1 MYQCYA
7 GHYDVQACG
16 NFRPPSLSTDVLN
29 YWERSFFQRLRAL
42 YKIHGLPEAGPGQI
56 GWDYDAFMYQLLRM
70 GYAVVFN
77 SKTYGIVV
85 QPGSPT
91 GFGLQFQPRGMM
103 VQTPFFQFDRPL
115 EIGRECAVIKL
126 TPDYRGVW
134 DIIEKY
140 AVEMQ
145 QTEVAIR
152 QAVVNSRFAYAAV
165 AQNDKDKRTLETIF
179 EQLENGKPA
188 VVVNAQLRRPVLS
201 KNTDAQYQLPIMQFD
216 RDLSKNF
223 ILPELYEIR
232 RGIIRDFY
240 KELGIRVQPD
250 KKERLVVNES
260 QSADAETYNRRE
272 VWKISLDESVKVC
285 NNMYGTH
292 ISVEINE
299 PDELEEGS
307 GENADVLRKLDEPA
321 EHRAEQ

>member
-1 MYQCYA
+1 MYQCYQ
-7 GHYDVQACG
+7 GIYDVQACG
-16 NFRPPSLSTDVLN
+16 GFRPPSLSTDVLN
-29 YWERSFFQRLRAL
+29 YWERSFFQRMRAL

-56 GWDYDAFMYQLLRM
+56 GWDYDAFLYQLLRM

-77 SKTYGIVV
+77 SKTYGLVV
-85 QPGSPT
+85 QPGAPT

-115 EIGRECAVIKL
+115 EIGTECAVIKL

-145 QTEVAIR
+145 QLEVSIR
-152 QAVVNSRFAYAAV
+152 QAVVNSRFAYAAI
-165 AQNDKDKRTLETIF
+165 AKDDKDRRTLETIF

-188 VVVNAQLRRPVLS
+188 IVVNGQLQKPVMN
-201 KNTDAQYQLPIMQFD
+201 KNDAQYQLPIMQFD

-223 ILPELYEIR
+223 ILPDLYDLR
-232 RGIIRDFY
+232 RKTLQDFY
-240 KELGIRVQPD
+240 RELGIRVQPD
-250 KKERLVVNES
+250 KKERLVTTES
-260 QSADAETYNRRE
+260 ASADAETYNRRE

-285 NNMYGTH
+285 NDMYGTNLS
-292 ISVEINE
+292 IEINE
-299 PDELEEGS
+299 PPELREGGAEDANVL
-307 GENADVLRKLDEPA
+307 GEHDEPKQH
-321 EHRAEQ
+321 EPKQ

>member
-1 MYQCYA
+1 MYQCYQGNYDTQA
-7 GHYDVQACG
+7 GG
-16 NFRPPSLSTDVLN
+16 GFRPPSLSADVLN
-29 YWERSFFQRLRAL
+29 YWERSFFQRMRAL

-77 SKTYGIVV
+77 SKTYGLVV
-85 QPGSPT
+85 QPGAPT

-115 EIGRECAVIKL
+115 EIGTECAVIKL

-145 QTEVAIR
+145 QTEIAIR
-152 QAVVNSRFAYAAV
+152 QAVVNSRFAYAAI
-165 AQNDKDKRTLETIF
+165 AKDDKDRRTLETIF

-188 VVVNAQLRRPVLS
+188 VVVNGQLQKPVMN
-201 KNTDAQYQLPIMQFD
+201 KTDAQYQLPIMQFD

-223 ILPELYEIR
+223 ILPDLYEIR

-240 KELGIRVQPD
+240 KELGIRVQPE

-272 VWKISLDESVKVC
+272 VWKISLDESIKVC
-285 NNMYGTH
+285 NDMYGTH
-292 ISVEINE
+292 IRVEINE

-307 GENADVLRKLDEPA
+307 GENADVSGKSDKSEQHEPK
-321 EHRAEQ
+321 Q